1 MLASTV
7 WVYGA
12 TVGGS
17 GERTE
22 DAYVDLRRAGHL
34 YVSTKLAAEMLM
46 HSYQE
51 MYGQEFTILRYGIP
65 YGPRMRDALVV
76 ARFVQAAQAGQPITI
91 AGTGEQ
97 QRNFVYVEDLAQAHV
112 LALSPAAANQT
123 LALEGDT
130 PVSVNEIAETVQ
142 HLVSPVPIEHGPGRP
157 ADYDGVNI
165 SNRLAKELLNWSP
178 TTPLAEGIRRYLSVA
193 TESHLRGQCEPR
205 QLPIAGPSCCP
216 AQSDLATIS
225 WPKPAPPFS
234 PPRAGRRAAS
244 TSCGCS
250 GGAPT
255 RSPTECSARCWP
267 SPACSTRSTSPRSGT
282 ATGWPTWP
290 TRPRPGGSSRG
301 CARSWTRTRPSWRSR
316 SSRRVRP
323 RSARSPALYPSMKHV
338 VFSTDVTPHRLWVHP
353 NVDLYLVTS
362 QAAERAVRR
371 FQPEA
376 SVLVVQA
383 PVREPFYHPPTQLDA
398 RASFAVPPGERCV
411 LLTTGAWGLGPVAE
425 AAEALGDAG
434 VHVLAVAGRNPKLEQ
449 RLRSIASR
457 QPLIHPF
464 GFTDRIPDLMAAS
477 DLVITSSGDTCT
489 EARVIGRPLL
499 LLDVVQGH
507 GRDNL
512 QHELELGDAAVAS
525 GRAAD
530 VVRATLAALETAKPP
545 PSAPTRSR
553 DAWHSSLTAA
563 LATIGL

>member
-1 MLASTV
+1 MNETIAN
-7 WVYGA
+7 
-12 TVGGS
+12 
-17 GERTE
+17 
-22 DAYVDLRRAGHL
+22 RRAVMLSGSIGFGHDQL
-34 YVSTKLAAEMLM
+34 AEACSTILAAEGWTTRRLDLM
-46 HSYQE
+46 RLLGRGADS
-51 MYGQEFTILRYGIP
+51 
-65 YGPRMRDALVV
+65 V
-76 ARFVQAAQAGQPITI
+76 A
-91 AGTGEQ
+91 
-97 QRNFVYVEDLAQAHV
+97 
-112 LALSPAAANQT
+112 
-123 LALEGDT
+123 
-130 PVSVNEIAETVQ
+130 
-142 HLVSPVPIEHGPGRP
+142 
-157 ADYDGVNI
+157 DGVFRSMLAI
-165 SNRLAKELLNWSP
+165 PGLFDAFHFAALRDGNRLANLADTAATKRIIPRLRTELDAHP
-178 TTPLAEGIRRYLSVA
+178 AELAISVFSTGA
-193 TESHLRGQCEPR
+193 SAFSK
-205 QLPIAGPSCCP
+205 IAP
-216 AQSDLATIS
+216 
-225 WPKPAPPFS
+225 
-234 PPRAGRRAAS
+234 
-244 TSCGCS
+244 
-250 GGAPT
+250 
-255 RSPTECSARCWP
+255 
-267 SPACSTRSTSPRSGT
+267 
-282 ATGWPTWP
+282 
-290 TRPRPGGSSRG
+290 
-301 CARSWTRTRPSWRSR
+301 
-316 SSRRVRP
+316 
-323 RSARSPALYPSMKHV
+323 LYPSMKHV

-425 AAEALGDAG
+425 AAEALGDAD

-489 EARVIGRPLL
+489 EARVVGRPLL